1 MKLRVLLLVAAGLL
15 VAAEDP
21 KADAKK
27 DKENIQGAW
36 KAVSGEAGG
45 QKLSDERIE
54 SIKIVIAADKITV
67 NVADNTRVSTYKIDP
82 AQKPKT
88 IDLTNEMDQ
97 TAPGIYELDGDN
109 LKLCFPSD
117 EESGALPKEFT
128 GKQGSN
134 QMLLVFKRAK

>member
-1 MKLRVLLLVAAGLL
+1 MKLRVLLLVAAGIMI
-15 VAAEDP
+15 AAEDP

-27 DKENIQGAW
+27 DKENIQSAW

-82 AQKPKT
+82 TQKPKT

-97 TAPGIYELDGDN
+97 TAPGIYELDGDT
-109 LKLCFPSD
+109 LKVCWNQGGSERPKKF
-117 EESGALPKEFT
+117 ESKPDTQVRL
-128 GKQGSN
+128 
-134 QMLLVFKRAK
+134 MVFKREKK

>member
-45 QKLSDERIE
+45 RPMSEERVN
-54 SIKIVIAADKITV
+54 SIKIVITADKITV
-67 NVADNTRVSTYKIDP
+67 NGVGENARVSTYKIDP

-88 IDLTNEMDQ
+88 IDLTNEMDE
-97 TAPGIYELDGDN
+97 TAPGIYELDGDM
-109 LKLCFPSD
+109 LKVCWNQGGS
-117 EESGALPKEFT
+117 ELPKKFESKPDT
-128 GKQGSN
+128 QVRL
-134 QMLLVFKRAK
+134 MVFKREKK

>member
-109 LKLCFPSD
+109 LKVCWNQGGSERPKKF
-117 EESGALPKEFT
+117 ESKPDTQVRL
-128 GKQGSN
+128 
-134 QMLLVFKRAK
+134 MVFKREKK